1 MIYELEWMNDVYN
14 THLGQFI
21 SSFELITYQNEKSI
35 YNKIK
40 SKNKENNNYVKLE
53 IINLKNVKRLLGW
66 SEYKYIFIVLHRMNL
81 RFTVSIP
88 RLFSEHL

>member
-1 MIYELEWMNDVYN
+1 MNDVYN

-53 IINLKNVKRLLGW
+53 IINLKNVKGLLG
-66 SEYKYIFIVLHRMNL
+66 
-81 RFTVSIP
+81 
-88 RLFSEHL
+88 

>member
-21 SSFELITYQNEKSI
+21 PSFELITYQNEKNI

-53 IINLKNVKRLLGW
+53 TIK
-66 SEYKYIFIVLHRMNL
+66 
-81 RFTVSIP
+81 P
-88 RLFSEHL
+88 

>member
-1 MIYELEWMNDVYN
+1 MNDVYN

-21 SSFELITYQNEKSI
+21 PSFELITYQNEKSI

-53 IINLKNVKRLLGW
+53 IINLKNVKGLLG
-66 SEYKYIFIVLHRMNL
+66 
-81 RFTVSIP
+81 
-88 RLFSEHL
+88 